1 MRISVILAAAANGVI
16 GLDGQLPWRLR
27 TDVRRFR
34 RLTEGHHV
42 VMGRRTWEEI
52 GCRPLPG
59 RKCAVLSTR
68 EDFEAPGAAAFR
80 SLDEALAAAR
90 EAGEQEAFVIG
101 GAGLFQAAFRF
112 ADRVCLTRVLAE
124 VEGDAAVD
132 LGPLDDWRVDSS
144 EDVPA
149 GPNDDHA
156 TRFEVL
162 SPPEDRARTP

>member
-1 MRISVILAAAANGVI
+1 MRLSVILAAATNGVI

-27 TDVRRFR
+27 TDVRRFK
-34 RLTEGHHV
+34 RLTVGHHV

-59 RKCAVLSTR
+59 RECIVLSTR
-68 EDFEAPGAAAFR
+68 TDFEAPGAATCR

-90 EAGEQEAFVIG
+90 RAGEEEAFVIG
-101 GAGLFQAAFRF
+101 GAGLFEAAFRF
-112 ADRVCLTRVLAE
+112 ADRVYLTRVLAE
-124 VEGDAAVD
+124 VEGDTAVD
-132 LGPLDDWRVDSS
+132 LRALERWRVESS

-149 GPNDDHA
+149 GPNDDHP

-162 SPPEDRARTP
+162 SPPEDRG